1 MHFAYPARKNS
12 NPPRYLPRTSRLPT
26 IRRRHLKSIALFG
39 LAILALIWFLSSGG
53 PRRHHER
60 KISGKPPVVIV
71 TVFNEKSDNVEY
83 IKSIKENRLQY
94 AEKHGYGTL
103 FAKLGDYDLGGA
115 PGTWTKVVATRH
127 AITKFPDAKYIW
139 YLEQDAFIMNP
150 RLKVEDYV
158 MGSSKLE
165 AEMIKGLP
173 VVPPDSI
180 IRTFSD
186 MKGDDVAL
194 AITQDKDG
202 MAVGSFIVR
211 NGEWAKFFLD
221 TWFDPL
227 YRSYNFQK
235 AELHTLEHIVQWH
248 PTILS
253 RLAVLPQHSI
263 NAYSRGDRGE
273 QYKDGDI
280 AVRFAHCFG
289 TGEKSCAKEADRFV
303 HQWRTSFNSH

>member
-1 MHFAYPARKNS
+1 MHYAYPSRKNS

-26 IRRRHLKSIALFG
+26 LRRRHLKPIALFG
-39 LAILALIWFLSSGG
+39 LGILALIWFLSSGG
-53 PRRHHER
+53 SQTGSER
-60 KISGKPPVVIV
+60 KISGKPPVVLV
-71 TVFNEKSDNVEY
+71 TVFEEKSDNAEY
-83 IKSIKENRLQY
+83 IRNIKDNRSQY

-103 FAKLGDYDLGGA
+103 FAKVGDYDLEGS
-115 PGTWTKVVATRH
+115 PGSWSKVVATRH
-127 AITKFPDAKYIW
+127 AMTKYPDAKYIW
-139 YLEQDAFIMNP
+139 YLDQDSLIMNP

-158 MGSSKLE
+158 MGTSRLE
-165 AEMIKGLP
+165 DIMIRDLP

-180 IRTFSD
+180 IKTFSN
-186 MKGDDVAL
+186 MKGDDVSL

-202 MAVGSFIVR
+202 LAVGSFIVR

-253 RLAVLPQHSI
+253 RLAILPQRAI
-263 NAYSRGDRGE
+263 NAYSRPDRGE

-280 AVRFAHCFG
+280 AVRFAHCTG
-289 TGEKSCAKEADRFV
+289 KGEKSCAKEAERFSY
-303 HQWRTSFNSH
+303 QWRTSFNSH